1 MDLDGTAPSE
11 VAPSWSTL
19 PVFLYV
25 HVLFVLSE
33 TDNLLV
39 KVNSSLNLSRDM

>member
-19 PVFLYV
+19 PVLLY
-25 HVLFVLSE
+25 VLFVLSE

>member
-1 MDLDGTAPSE
+1 MDLDGTVPSG

-19 PVFLYV
+19 PVILY
-25 HVLFVLSE
+25 VLFVLSE
-33 TDNLLV
+33 TDNLVV

>member
-1 MDLDGTAPSE
+1 MDLDGTHPSE

-25 HVLFVLSE
+25 LFVLSE
-33 TDNLLV
+33 TDSLLV